1 MDLFGRD
8 PIPRERRDEAADLTA
23 EFEGLYTAD
32 GTRLRRYTDYR
43 KENEAGREGMPPG
56 ETVDYGQRQGNDGAV
71 QRPRISF
78 PLGRG
83 VHGLPE
89 GERGGTRGGAPGR
102 DLRLRPAAAQRR
114 CGPAPSD
121 SSPARQGPDR

>member
-8 PIPRERRDEAADLTA
+8 PIPRERRDEVADLTA

-56 ETVDYGQRQGNDGAV
+56 ETFDYGQRQRSDGAV
-71 QRPRISF
+71 QRHRIPLPLGKALTVKHAYRIS
-78 PLGRG
+78 GRLPDAI
-83 VHGLPE
+83 VH
-89 GERGGTRGGAPGR
+89 
-102 DLRLRPAAAQRR
+102 
-114 CGPAPSD
+114 
-121 SSPARQGPDR
+121 